1 LTAFYQALADGTL
14 VTVGCSQPYK
24 VFAFSALNG
33 ERRWA
38 TDVRLDGEGH
48 GGATQR
54 PIIVDGKV
62 ILCTT
67 ALDLKTGKLVQN
79 CPRGNCGTACAS
91 RFALFYRSG
100 DLSMWPL
107 AGDRPPTSMTQVR
120 PDCWLSMVPGNGM
133 FLAPEGA
140 GGCICGGGL
149 RVSLGLMPRTDRP
162 QFRVTSDRFL
172 DMLDVHIDPPL
183 GGEVYYTTDGSEPTT
198 KSAKYRG
205 PLTLTQTTLVRAR
218 ATAKSPGP
226 ALGNC
231 VERRYEKLQPTRRVT
246 EGKINFSPLD
256 GGPQPEGFAI
266 DWGERVALHADGVAF
281 GWTEPYY
288 SMSRRKSGAAPEID
302 TAVNICGAVEW
313 QAAVENGR
321 YEVRLG
327 VLAQKGAGG
336 MLRVND
342 VTFGVQ
348 QDNLDQ
354 ELKSATVTQDVEVR
368 NGILRL
374 RAVDPDPSARN
385 VPLTH
390 LEFRRR

>member
-1 LTAFYQALADGTL
+1 
-14 VTVGCSQPYK
+14 
-24 VFAFSALNG
+24 
-33 ERRWA
+33 
-38 TDVRLDGEGH
+38 
-48 GGATQR
+48 
-54 PIIVDGKV
+54 
-62 ILCTT
+62 
-67 ALDLKTGKLVQN
+67 
-79 CPRGNCGTACAS
+79 
-91 RFALFYRSG
+91 
-100 DLSMWPL
+100 
-107 AGDRPPTSMTQVR
+107 
-120 PDCWLSMVPGNGM
+120 
-133 FLAPEGA
+133 
-140 GGCICGGGL
+140 
-149 RVSLGLMPRTDRP
+149 MPRTDRP

-302 TAVNICGAVEW
+302 TAVNICGAW
-313 QAAVENGR
+313 SGRPPWKTAAMKFAWACW
-321 YEVRLG
+321 L
-327 VLAQKGAGG
+327 K
-336 MLRVND
+336 RVP
-342 VTFGVQ
+342 VACYASTTSR
-348 QDNLDQ
+348 
-354 ELKSATVTQDVEVR
+354 SAFSKTTWTR
-368 NGILRL
+368 
-374 RAVDPDPSARN
+374 S
-385 VPLTH
+385 
-390 LEFRRR
+390 